1 MINPHRKMNIVLG
14 RDLRRACVFAIA
26 CSVGASAP
34 HSRLNAQQPPPAAV
48 AKASARPPNI
58 LFVVFDD
65 LNDWTTP
72 TKGHPQAQT
81 PTLQSIAARGVNF
94 TNAHVQ
100 APLCNPS
107 RASFLASLRPS
118 TTGIYSLSPSVR
130 TALTNYPDL
139 KDHQLMPAY
148 FASHGYHTVTM
159 GKIFHTL
166 EPQYRPEQFETWIG
180 GRGTGGGAAGRGA
193 AGQPGAQGGQPGEAG
208 AGREGR
214 GAAAAD
220 PPGGGRAAGRPRVAR
235 GDQGGTLV
243 DWGPYPDRDEDTGD
257 YRIADAAIEQ
267 LKGMP
272 RDKPFFMAVGFS
284 MPHVP
289 IYAPAKWFDRLPLD
303 KVQLPPIQHGDR
315 KDTPAFSWYLHWALP
330 EQRLSWLEKFDEEKG
345 IVRAYLAGTT
355 FVDAQFGRVLEALQA
370 NGFGDNTII
379 VAFGDHG
386 YHLGEK
392 EISGK
397 NTLWE
402 RSTHVPLVIAGPG
415 VPRRTVSDP
424 AELLDLY
431 PTLVELTGLPTKSGL
446 EGQSLVSQMRG
457 ARRTAPA
464 ITTANQG
471 NHAIR
476 TNDWRYIRYADG
488 SEELYDA
495 HKDPNEWTNLAGQ
508 PKYRA
513 TIAELAKWLPKVD
526 RPAVP
531 GSNARA
537 LTRAAD
543 GTWMWEGHPINPAD
557 VPSRVL
563 PDGNLWP
570 AGTGPARGTGRGR
583 GAGGQ

>member
-1 MINPHRKMNIVLG
+1 MINPYKHMHTVLG
-14 RDLRRACVFAIA
+14 RWLRPACLFTIA

-34 HSRLNAQQPPPAAV
+34 HGRLNAQQPPAAV
-48 AKASARPPNI
+48 VKASARSPNI

-81 PTLQSIAARGVNF
+81 PALQSIAARGVNF

-148 FASHGYHTVTM
+148 FAAQGYHTVTM

-166 EPQYRPEQFETWIG
+166 EPEYRPQEFETWVG
-180 GRGTGGGAAGRGA
+180 GRGDGGGAAGRG
-193 AGQPGAQGGQPGEAG
+193 G
-208 AGREGR
+208 AGH
-214 GAAAAD
+214 
-220 PPGGGRAAGRPRVAR
+220 PRVAR

-257 YRIADAAIEQ
+257 YRVADAAIAQ

-289 IYAPAKWFDRLPLD
+289 IYAPAKWFERLPLD
-303 KVQLPPIQHGDR
+303 KVQLPPILHGDR

-355 FVDAQFGRVLEALQA
+355 FVDAQFGRVLEALKA

-392 EISGK
+392 AISGK

-431 PTLVELTGLPTKSGL
+431 PTLVALTGLPTKSGL

-457 ARRTAPA
+457 ARRTTPA
-464 ITTANQG
+464 ITTSNQG

-488 SEELYDA
+488 SEELYDVR
-495 HKDPNEWTNLAGQ
+495 KDPNEWTNLAGQ

-513 TIAELAKWLPKVD
+513 TIAELATWLPKVD

-531 GSNARA
+531 GSNART
-537 LTRAAD
+537 LTRSAD

-570 AGTGPARGTGRGR
+570 AGTGPARGAGRGR
-583 GAGGQ
+583 EAGGQ

>member
-1 MINPHRKMNIVLG
+1 VNTGLG
-14 RDLRRACVFAIA
+14 RYLRRACLVAIA
-26 CSVGASAP
+26 CGVGASYAYG
-34 HSRLNAQQPPPAAV
+34 RLNAQQQPQGAA
-48 AKASARPPNI
+48 ANTSSRPPNI

-81 PTLQSIAARGVNF
+81 PSLQSIAERGVNF

-139 KDHQLMPAY
+139 KEHQLMPAY

-159 GKIFHTL
+159 GKVFHTL
-166 EPQYRPEQFETWIG
+166 EPQYRPQEFETWVG
-180 GRGTGGGAAGRGA
+180 GRGDGG
-193 AGQPGAQGGQPGEAG
+193 
-208 AGREGR
+208 GREGR
-214 GAAAAD
+214 GAAAA
-220 PPGGGRAAGRPRVAR
+220 GQTSVGRAAARPRVAR

-257 YRIADAAIEQ
+257 YRVADAAIAQ
-267 LKGMP
+267 LKDMP

-289 IYAPAKWFDRLPLD
+289 IYAPAKWFERLPLD

-355 FVDAQFGRVLEALQA
+355 FVDAQFGRILEALKA
-370 NGFGDNTII
+370 NGFDENTII

-431 PTLVELTGLPTKSGL
+431 PTLVELARLPAKSGL

-457 ARRTAPA
+457 ARRTTPA

-471 NHAIR
+471 NHGIR

-488 SEELYDA
+488 SEELYDVR
-495 HKDPNEWTNLAGQ
+495 KDPNEWTNLAGQ
-508 PKYRA
+508 PQYRA
-513 TIAELAKWLPKVD
+513 TIAGLAKWLPKVD

-531 GSNARA
+531 GSNART
-537 LTRAAD
+537 LTPAAD

-570 AGTGPARGTGRGR
+570 AGTGPARGRGR
-583 GAGGQ
+583 GGGGQ

>member
-330 EQRLSWLEKFDEEKG
+330 EQRLSWLEKFDEEKASSAPTW
-345 IVRAYLAGTT
+345 RA
-355 FVDAQFGRVLEALQA
+355 RPSSMRSS
-370 NGFGDNTII
+370 
-379 VAFGDHG
+379 
-386 YHLGEK
+386 GESWK
-392 EISGK
+392 
-397 NTLWE
+397 
-402 RSTHVPLVIAGPG
+402 RC
-415 VPRRTVSDP
+415 RRTGLATTRSSSPLAITAITSAKRRSP
-424 AELLDLY
+424 AR
-431 PTLVELTGLPTKSGL
+431 TRCGSG
-446 EGQSLVSQMRG
+446 
-457 ARRTAPA
+457 RRTCRSSSRAPA
-464 ITTANQG
+464 SRAAPS
-471 NHAIR
+471 AIR
-476 TNDWRYIRYADG
+476 PNCSTSIRR
-488 SEELYDA
+488 S
-495 HKDPNEWTNLAGQ
+495 W
-508 PKYRA
+508 
-513 TIAELAKWLPKVD
+513 
-526 RPAVP
+526 
-531 GSNARA
+531 S
-537 LTRAAD
+537 
-543 GTWMWEGHPINPAD
+543 
-557 VPSRVL
+557 
-563 PDGNLWP
+563 
-570 AGTGPARGTGRGR
+570 
-583 GAGGQ
+583 